1 MFVKVSAYG
10 FQNTFFD
17 TEDCFHMIIHK
28 ALFITIV
35 PGVLMYGARHAELT
49 VTVEMNR
56 EAGEV
61 QKLQRKKIII
71 KSEYTEM
78 GKYLISYRLF
88 CISAL

>member
-1 MFVKVSAYG
+1 
-10 FQNTFFD
+10 
-17 TEDCFHMIIHK
+17 
-28 ALFITIV
+28 
-35 PGVLMYGARHAELT
+35 MYGARHAELT

-78 GKYLISYRLF
+78 GKYMISYRLF

>member
-10 FQNTFFD
+10 FQHTFFD
-17 TEDCFHMIIHK
+17 TEDCFHVIIHK
-28 ALFITIV
+28 AFFITIV
-35 PGVLMYGARHAELT
+35 PGVLMYGAQHAELT

-56 EAGEV
+56 EAGEA

-78 GKYLISYRLF
+78 GKYMISYRLF